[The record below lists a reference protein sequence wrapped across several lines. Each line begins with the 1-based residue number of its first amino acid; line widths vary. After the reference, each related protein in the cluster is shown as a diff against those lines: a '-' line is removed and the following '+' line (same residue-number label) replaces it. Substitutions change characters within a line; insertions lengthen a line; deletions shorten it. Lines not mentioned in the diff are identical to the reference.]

1 MIRMCDDKFN
11 EKNRMVLSKYVYIII
26 MVSDDMKRFTRLGWH
41 FLILFA
47 R

>member
-1 MIRMCDDKFN
+1 MLNLMK
-11 EKNRMVLSKYVYIII
+11 KNRMVLSKYVYIII